1 MRHAGFVRLAASM
14 GACARLLVIMTASCW
29 AVGAHAQTGPAIGG
43 DALPQLATLGVAQA
57 KAGAWGL
64 AATTGFGVLSPQAD
78 GEDSHRRLQ
87 GSLAG
92 SVTLLEGLALGLRLD
107 GHYDMHPDDAQGSDD
122 SLVGTPTLRVRMATE
137 VSEGFAVGL
146 DLGLMVPGK
155 DAPSLALDASRAEAR
170 ALATYSA
177 ASAWGV
183 TGAVGFRLDK
193 SGNAAPDLATTRP
206 GDRVSLGLSDF
217 NALLLGVGVWKRW
230 DALELLGEIT
240 WNPWL
245 GSGAPSALQSPLHVT
260 GGARYLSSDAL
271 AWEVLVDGLLSQRAE
286 PEGNQLA
293 SVDPRF
299 SVQLGFRFMS
309 GYAAPP
315 VVIEP
320 EPDVTPEP
328 TTNAPAATTAT
339 VRGRV
344 IDKNGTAVADA
355 EITVVGEGYER
366 TARSNAD
373 GGYEVADV
381 PLGQATLRVTGRRLQ
396 PSEQP
401 LNVVA
406 AGVALDVQPERLA
419 PEGQL
424 RGLVRS
430 FDGKPLAATI
440 AIAPSGQTLTANAEG
455 EFEVGLPP
463 GEYQVQISIAGHG
476 AQTRTVQIEDDGV
489 TLLNVDLKKARR

>member
-1 MRHAGFVRLAASM
+1 M
-14 GACARLLVIMTASCW
+14 GARSRLLVFVAASCW
-29 AVGAHAQTGPAIGG
+29 AALAHAQTGPAIGT
-43 DALPQLATLGVAQA
+43 DAMPQLANVGVAHA
-57 KAGAWGL
+57 KAGTWGL
-64 AATTGFGVLSPQAD
+64 AATTGFGVLSPQVD
-78 GEDSHRRLQ
+78 GGDGHQRAM

-92 SVTLLEGLALGLRLD
+92 SITLVQGIALGLRLN

-122 SLVGTPTLRVRMATE
+122 SLVGTPALRARLATP
-137 VSEGFAVGL
+137 VSDSVHLGV
-146 DLGLMVPGK
+146 DLGLMIPGK
-155 DAPSLALDASRAEAR
+155 DAPSLAFDAARLDMS
-170 ALATYSA
+170 ALATFANS
-177 ASAWGV
+177 SGLGL
-183 TGAVGFRLDK
+183 TGAVGFRLDH

-217 NALLLGVGVWKRW
+217 NAVLLGLGAWKRW
-230 DALELLGEIT
+230 TAFELLGEVT

-245 GSGAPSALQSPLHVT
+245 GTGAPSALQSPLHVT
-260 GGARYLSSDAL
+260 AGARYLSSDAL
-271 AWEVLVDGLLSQRAE
+271 AWELLVDGLLSQRAE
-286 PEGNQLA
+286 PEGNRLA

-299 SVQLGFRFMS
+299 SVQLGLRFMS

-315 VVIEP
+315 VVAEPDPLIEP
-320 EPDVTPEP
+320 EPTPTP
-328 TTNAPAATTAT
+328 TATITTAT

-344 IDKNGTAVADA
+344 VDKTGTAVADA
-355 EITVVGEGYER
+355 NITIVGEGYER
-366 TARSNAD
+366 TARSGSD
-373 GGYEVADV
+373 GGYEVTDV
-381 PLGQATLRVTGRRLQ
+381 PLGPATLRVTGRRLE
-396 PSEQP
+396 PIEQP
-401 LNVVA
+401 LTVVA
-406 AGVALDVQPERLA
+406 AGVAVDVQPERMA